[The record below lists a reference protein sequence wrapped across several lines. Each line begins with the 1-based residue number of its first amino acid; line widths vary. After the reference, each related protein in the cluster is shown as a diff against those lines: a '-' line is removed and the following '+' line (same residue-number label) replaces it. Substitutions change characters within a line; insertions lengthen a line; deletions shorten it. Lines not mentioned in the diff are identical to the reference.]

1 MSSPQMHRIPP
12 SRVGR
17 RFLFAILVAIPS
29 VASSQT
35 SIVGRVITE
44 QSTTIVGARVD
55 LIAPVARTTHTDSG
69 GRFVFTGIGAGP
81 FRLSVRQVGFMPI
94 DTSFSEPHGDLT
106 FRMERLATR
115 LSDVVVRGRWQ
126 GIHGIVADSQSLTG
140 LSGTAIRVVGVSS
153 NTRTDSL
160 GGFAVDV
167 RQPGTY
173 VVRVERPG
181 YASRV
186 FSVSVLKDSA
196 PELLVSLAESSADD
210 ARTQILWR
218 EFDSRTRMRGLNSA
232 FVMADELAAI
242 GTETTSEALL
252 RSKSFAIK
260 NLRLQRDICLYV
272 NGEPKPGWTMDA
284 FDASEI
290 LAIEVYGRRGELT
303 NNLGVRWPKGVPCG
317 PATGSSPVRLSE
329 SERRLQ
335 VQSVVIWLK
344 KQ

>member
-1 MSSPQMHRIPP
+1 
-12 SRVGR
+12 
-17 RFLFAILVAIPS
+17 
-29 VASSQT
+29 
-35 SIVGRVITE
+35 
-44 QSTTIVGARVD
+44 
-55 LIAPVARTTHTDSG
+55 
-69 GRFVFTGIGAGP
+69 
-81 FRLSVRQVGFMPI
+81 
-94 DTSFSEPHGDLT
+94 
-106 FRMERLATR
+106 
-115 LSDVVVRGRWQ
+115 
-126 GIHGIVADSQSLTG
+126 
-140 LSGTAIRVVGVSS
+140 
-153 NTRTDSL
+153 
-160 GGFAVDV
+160 
-167 RQPGTY
+167 
-173 VVRVERPG
+173 
-181 YASRV
+181 V

-196 PELLVSLAESSADD
+196 PELLVALAESNSDD

-232 FVMADELAAI
+232 LVTADELAVI
-242 GTETTSEALL
+242 ETETTSQALL
-252 RSKSFAIK
+252 RSRSFALK

-317 PATGSSPVRLSE
+317 PSTGVSPQRLSE